1 LNPSAVAIPPRAA
14 TRRLDPSF
22 IIETDR
28 LNKVYGTQ
36 RALIDVTV
44 QVPCGTIG
52 LLGPNGAGKSTFIKC
67 LLNLETPS
75 SGVARVLGRDIRA
88 SNRESRERVGYSPEQ
103 DCHISGMAGCEYVTY
118 CGQLSGMPMRA
129 ARQRTHEI
137 LDLVGMGQERY
148 RPVDT
153 YSTGMRTYST
163 GMRQRVKLAQALVH
177 DPQVIFLD
185 EPTNGLDPSGREHI
199 LTLIGSLWRD
209 LGISVVMC
217 SHLLRDIERVC
228 DRVII
233 IGNGRVLEHDSIVA
247 LKNRHRRIV
256 ELTPASAI
264 DRFTAILGGT
274 GANVT
279 RLSNGKLRV
288 ESHSDSIEWILE
300 LMRTHDLPPAEIVAN
315 PDALHEMFIKS
326 ISADNQGDTA
336 NAARNGGHESND
348 SSPPILRSPAADEA
362 PSAKN
367 HDGRQS

>member
-1 LNPSAVAIPPRAA
+1 VHHTNHHLTLSSLNSPAAEISPPAPTHRPA
-14 TRRLDPSF
+14 PSF

-28 LNKVYGTQ
+28 LGKTYGTQ
-36 RALIDVTV
+36 RALTDVTV
-44 QVPCGTIG
+44 QVPPGTIG

-67 LLNLETPS
+67 LLNLETPTT
-75 SGVARVLGRDIRA
+75 GTARVLGRDIRA
-88 SNRESRERVGYSPEQ
+88 GNRASRERVGYSPEQ

-118 CGQLSGMPMRA
+118 CGQLSGMPMRL

-148 RPVDT
+148 RPVD
-153 YSTGMRTYST
+153 TYST

-199 LTLIGSLWRD
+199 LNLIGSLWRD
-209 LGISVVMC
+209 LGTSVVMS

-233 IGNGRVLEHDSIVA
+233 IGNGRMLEHDSIVA

-256 ELTPASAI
+256 ELAPASAPE
-264 DRFTAILGGT
+264 RFVATLSAA
-274 GANVT
+274 GAKVT
-279 RLSNGKLRV
+279 QLSNGKLRV
-288 ESHSDSIEWILE
+288 ESHSDSIEWILH
-300 LMRTHDLPPAEIVAN
+300 LMRTHNLPPAEIVAN

-326 ISADNQGDTA
+326 IATDGVDPA
-336 NAARNGGHESND
+336 NGSH
-348 SSPPILRSPAADEA
+348 PTRSPAGT
-362 PSAKN
+362 PTKN
-367 HDGRQS
+367 GSQS